1 MPSTAS
7 IERQKRKRYWVQRH
21 ACRELL
27 AELAARRLSVY
38 GALKLA
44 HLSHREQRRV
54 LSRKAQHVND
64 QEAAAAAIN
73 RFLAQHVKESAIDL
87 GKLCDVIVE
96 GLRTS

>member
-1 MPSTAS
+1 MRVANCSRSWLPNVCQCT
-7 IERQKRKRYWVQRH
+7 ER
-21 ACRELL
+21 
-27 AELAARRLSVY
+27 S
-38 GALKLA
+38 KLA

-54 LSRKAQHVND
+54 LSRKAQRVND

-87 GKLCDVIVE
+87 GKLCDVIVK

>member
-1 MPSTAS
+1 
-7 IERQKRKRYWVQRH
+7 
-21 ACRELL
+21 
-27 AELAARRLSVY
+27 
-38 GALKLA
+38 
-44 HLSHREQRRV
+44 V
-54 LSRKAQHVND
+54 LSRKAQRVND